1 MNARE
6 RADLFRFLVSV
17 DTRLNEVEALHNE
30 KNKSLEA
37 RVDSLTLINDW
48 AEAQARTSKREAGEL
63 RQENLQ
69 LRRKLHKAE
78 NDRDVMKK
86 ELQIMQDHN
95 RFVEQ
100 DRDALDVRI
109 RSTDNERKRMR
120 KSYNELNRKL
130 GDDIRNSDA
139 MMDLRKFLMN

>member
-1 MNARE
+1 
-6 RADLFRFLVSV
+6 
-17 DTRLNEVEALHNE
+17 LNEVEALHNE
-30 KNKSLEA
+30 KNKSREA